1 MSIAL
6 SLPQAGLSL
15 GAGSLTTLSPC
26 VFPLLPLV
34 LGGALQGSR
43 FAPVAMGVGMIASFA
58 AIGMALG
65 AVGPALGIDGD
76 SVRTAGA
83 VMLIAFALV
92 MLVPAL
98 GERFTRWMLP
108 IASTANAA
116 SAKLDGGSIV
126 GAFLLGGV
134 LGLVWSPCS
143 GPLLGSALTL
153 VASEGGVARGGLVLG
168 IFGLGAALPL
178 VAVAYASRRGF
189 LSVRDWVMAQIERVR
204 HIFALLL
211 GFMGVAILTGGDKWL
226 EARVLEWLPD
236 AWVNLTVGI

>member
-6 SLPQAGLSL
+6 SLPQLGLSL

-26 VFPLLPLV
+26 VFPILPLV
-34 LGGALQGSR
+34 LGGALQGNR
-43 FAPVAMGVGMIASFA
+43 FAPLAMGAGMIASFA

-65 AVGPALGIDGD
+65 ALGPALGIDAD

-98 GERFTRWMLP
+98 GTRFTQWMLP
-108 IASTANAA
+108 IASSANAA
-116 SAKLDGGSIV
+116 SARLDSGSLF
-126 GAFLLGGV
+126 GALLLGGV

-168 IFGLGAALPL
+168 IFGLGAAIPL

-189 LSVRDWVMAQIERVR
+189 VHVRDWVLARIERVR
-204 HIFALLL
+204 HAFALLL
-211 GFMGVAILTGGDKWL
+211 GAMGVAILTGGDRWI
-226 EARVLEWLPD
+226 EAQVLQWLPE
-236 AWVNLTVGI
+236 AWVNLTVGV